1 MRKEEEVNGGV
12 VGPGARWVCWG
23 LNIQLR
29 EVDFINKYIQYLL
42 DKKILLDTYQ
52 ILIRLKKRHTYQ
64 IKTGELF
71 KEIEQE
77 KYRINK

>member
-1 MRKEEEVNGGV
+1 MCLGEQSIWSELQKVRKEEEVNGGV

-42 DKKILLDTYQ
+42 DKKILLDTY
-52 ILIRLKKRHTYQ
+52 
-64 IKTGELF
+64 
-71 KEIEQE
+71 
-77 KYRINK
+77 